1 MDPVGEHPLERDPS
15 TSVAPRVDRL
25 AIVGAAVLLLVVA
38 GVAAFFLWGRAG
50 PVSPA
55 TAPAAADAR
64 TPAAVRGPLGP
75 AVEAGPLPPL
85 DQSDP
90 LVRQLLGRL
99 SSHPQVV
106 AWLATDDL
114 IRHFVV
120 SLDNVAT
127 GSTPARHLKVLAPA
141 GPFEVQARGDTLTIA
156 ERSFARYD
164 TIAAAVASL
173 DPAALAALYARL
185 KPRLQEAYVEL
196 GQPGGEIDAAV
207 EQAVVRLLDTP
218 APGGEV
224 MVEPGVVSFKFQQER
239 FETLTAAQKQLVRM
253 GPRNAR
259 LIQAQLWALGRELGI
274 PSERL
279 PPPPG

>member
-1 MDPVGEHPLERDPS
+1 MDTVGEHPLERGPA
-15 TSVAPRVDRL
+15 TPVEPRVDRL
-25 AIVGAAVLLLVVA
+25 VIVGAAVLLLVVA
-38 GVAAFFLWGRAG
+38 GVAAFYLWRRAV
-50 PVSPA
+50 PVNPA
-55 TAPAAADAR
+55 TAPPAADAR
-64 TPAAVRGPLGP
+64 APAAARGPLGP
-75 AVEAGPLPPL
+75 AVETGPLPPL

-90 LVRQLLGRL
+90 LVRQLLGGL

-114 IRHFVV
+114 VRRFVV

-127 GSTPARHLKVLAPA
+127 GSSPARHLRVLAPA
-141 GPFEVQARGDTLTIA
+141 GPFEVQARGETLTIA
-156 ERSFARYD
+156 ERSFQRYD
-164 TIAAAVASL
+164 ALGDAVSSL
-173 DPAALAALYARL
+173 NPQALAALYSRL

-196 GQPGGEIDAAV
+196 GEPGGGIDAAV
-207 EQAVVRLLDTP
+207 EQAIVRLLDAP
-218 APGGEV
+218 APGSDV
-224 MVEPGVVSFKFQQER
+224 VLEPGIVSFKFQQER

-279 PPPPG
+279 PPPPR